1 MARGTRKQQLIAELG
16 ELFRVSGIQD
26 NAFDDATAERLG
38 INRTDLNCIDIIERH
53 GGVTAG
59 ELAAESGLSSGAVTA
74 VIDRLERAGY
84 ARRVRDPDDRRRV
97 RVEVTTEVR
106 RAADELYGPML
117 AEWNAM
123 MNAATVEQ
131 LQLMVGFMR
140 EANEVKPR
148 HIERVRK
155 PDSGVE

>member
-1 MARGTRKQQLIAELG
+1 MARAPKKQELIAELG
-16 ELFRVSGIQD
+16 ELFRISGIQD

-59 ELAAESGLSSGAVTA
+59 ELATESGLSTAAVTA

-97 RVEVTTEVR
+97 RVEVTTDLQH
-106 RAADELYGPML
+106 AADELYGPMM

-123 MNAATVEQ
+123 MNAATIEQ
-131 LQLMVGFMR
+131 LQLMVAFMR

-148 HIERVRK
+148 HLE
-155 PDSGVE
+155 